1 MKSMR
6 LNKLCGIFQISYW
19 FLLFG
24 VCTSFL
30 WVFNSRLRKKILT
43 LHIINR
49 LLIKYRS
56 ALYSISNLVNE
67 VMITATRILITIN
80 AIVCRKSFQRY

>member
-6 LNKLCGIFQISYW
+6 LNKMCGIFQISYW
-19 FLLFG
+19 FLLFR